1 MFIHHI
7 WMSLKFGS
15 SLALVIPHP
24 HLSGLSFFSFPSPP
38 TNRGKRLLFL
48 KPGTATGFFLLIEDH
63 LVVGGFL
70 SNIVGSLLY
79 SLKDLEV
86 TIVMIGFYVNR
97 TQ

>member
-1 MFIHHI
+1 MDIVEIDLLHPWFLPIKRNFII
-7 WMSLKFGS
+7 
-15 SLALVIPHP
+15 
-24 HLSGLSFFSFPSPP
+24 FPFHC
-38 TNRGKRLLFL
+38 RQV
-48 KPGTATGFFLLIEDH
+48 LLIEDH
-63 LVVGGFL
+63 LLVGGFL